1 MFDKNSITNFRAVF
15 MRRLN
20 KTAGQMNSKSGFN
33 GNNLRAYLAGILL
46 HTLDFPFNYSHKIP
60 LDTDE
65 LAQSVFQFS
74 HATTRVENESA
85 IRTQSIIIKYF
96 CLIRFN

>member
-1 MFDKNSITNFRAVF
+1 
-15 MRRLN
+15 
-20 KTAGQMNSKSGFN
+20 MNSKSGYN
-33 GNNLRAYLAGILL
+33 RNNLRAYLAGILL
-46 HTLDFPFNYSHKIP
+46 HILAFPFSYAHKIP

-85 IRTQSIIIKYF
+85 IRTQSIIIKCGFFLLYQ
-96 CLIRFN
+96 I